1 MIGNVGGLEWAIL
14 LVVALIVVGPERLPQ
29 YVQQAARVV
38 RELKKMA
45 DGASSR
51 VKEELGEE
59 FEDLRALDPRQY
71 DPRRIVRD
79 ALTEDFDVPGV
90 TSQLF
95 GGGSGSVPG
104 PRRSPAVAGAGAGAV
119 GARTPASEAV
129 APISYPP
136 YDDEAT

>member
-14 LVVALIVVGPERLPQ
+14 LVVALIVVGPQRLPQ
-29 YVQQAARVV
+29 YVQQATRVV

-79 ALTEDFDVPGV
+79 ALTEDSGGPGV

-95 GGGSGSVPG
+95 GGGPGSVSG
-104 PRRSPAVAGAGAGAV
+104 PRPSPAVAGAGAVA
-119 GARTPASEAV
+119 ARTPASEAA

>member
-14 LVVALIVVGPERLPQ
+14 LVVALIVVGPQRLPQ
-29 YVQQAARVV
+29 YVQQATRVV

-79 ALTEDFDVPGV
+79 ALTEDSGGPGV

-95 GGGSGSVPG
+95 GGGSGSVSG
-104 PRRSPAVAGAGAGAV
+104 PRPSPAVAGAGAVA
-119 GARTPASEAV
+119 ARTPASEAA